1 MLGFAIALVSAG
13 SLGATA
19 ITVRRGVLTGSPL
32 TGTFMT
38 VLIGTPLFLIAVAIT
53 GQFSRLSGLPWGDL
67 VSLAAIGV
75 FQLVIG
81 RYCFYRSIGCLG
93 ANQAELVQAI
103 QVPASVFVGL
113 TFLNESMTVAISLA
127 LILIMI
133 GPGLVLVSGAR
144 TSKTHEMSGGTSS
157 RAKEGILYGLVAVV
171 AFSAGDGLARS
182 VLAGTG
188 LGLAG
193 GMLGY
198 LAAGLVLAPI
208 VFLTGQFAVVRQ
220 TPNSA
225 VRWFALSSL
234 LTFSAQLSRY
244 LALAVAPVTVVV
256 PLMRTVPVFV
266 LVFSFL
272 VNRHLEVFSTA
283 VVIGILFT
291 VAGTVF
297 LAL

>member
-19 ITVRRGVLTGSPL
+19 ITVRRGVLTGSPF

-38 VLIGTPLFLIAVAIT
+38 VLIGIPLFLLAVGFT
-53 GQFSRLSGLPWGDL
+53 GQFSRLSGLSWHDL
-67 VSLAAIGV
+67 LSLAAIGV

-93 ANQAELVQAI
+93 ANQAELVQAL
-103 QVPASVFVGL
+103 QVPASVVVGL
-113 TFLNESMTVAISLA
+113 SLLGENMTIAISIA
-127 LILIMI
+127 LVFIMI
-133 GPGLVLVSGAR
+133 GPGLVLLSRAR
-144 TSKTHEMSGGTSS
+144 ATQGMGSTHS
-157 RAKEGILYGLVAVV
+157 RAKEGIMYGLLAVA

-208 VFLTGQFAVVRQ
+208 VLITRQLTVVRQ
-220 TPNSA
+220 TPKPA
-225 VRWFALSSL
+225 IRWFALSSL

-244 LALAVAPVTVVV
+244 LALSIAPITVVV

-272 VNRHLEVFSTA
+272 VNRHLEVFSIS
-283 VVIGILFT
+283 VIIGILCT
-291 VAGTVF
+291 VAGTIF